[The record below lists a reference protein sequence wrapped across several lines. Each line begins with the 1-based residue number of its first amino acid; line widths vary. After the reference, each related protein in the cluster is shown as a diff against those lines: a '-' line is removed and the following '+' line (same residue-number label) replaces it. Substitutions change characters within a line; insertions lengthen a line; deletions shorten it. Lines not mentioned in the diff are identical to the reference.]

1 MALFDH
7 FWANFDYVSH
17 IPAIRFWCHCTYR
30 TLIWCRITVENFVL
44 SFESYGQFV
53 RKSKKV
59 EKWVFFG
66 HFWANF
72 GYVSH
77 IPAIR
82 FWCHCTYRT
91 LIWCKITVE
100 NFVRIVWTVFEKSE
114 KNRKMAVFGHFWANF
129 GYVSH
134 IQAIRFWCLCT
145 RRGPFG
151 CRMTVQ
157 NFVKIVWTVFEK
169 FEIFM
174 KRSGEKTRAACA
186 VKESA

>member
-1 MALFDH
+1 MAFFDH
-7 FWANFDYVSH
+7 FWVNFGYVSH

-30 TLIWCRITVENFVL
+30 TLIWCRITVENFVRIVWTV
-44 SFESYGQFV
+44 FE
-53 RKSKKV
+53 KIEKI
-59 EKWVFFG
+59 EKWLFFG

-82 FWCHCTYRT
+82 FWC
-91 LIWCKITVE
+91 
-100 NFVRIVWTVFEKSE
+100 
-114 KNRKMAVFGHFWANF
+114 
-129 GYVSH
+129 
-134 IQAIRFWCLCT
+134 LCT
-145 RRGPFG
+145 RRGPFR

-174 KRSGEKTRAACA
+174 KRLGEKKQKKQHDCISSRKFFPTPKNRSGLKIN
-186 VKESA
+186 VLMSWFNGTNFLTQF